1 MFGNNPTLKH
11 EHDADGYTLRVQEV
25 FSTIQGEGPLA
36 GTPATFV
43 RLYGCHLKC
52 YFCDT
57 DFMSNDTVWGTRA
70 LVDHVHSLKNTLV
83 VLTGGEPLRQNIVPL
98 LDALMASGHRVQV
111 ETAGS
116 MPFPGGRFALRRLVE
131 GWGMLSIVVSPKG
144 PTARPE
150 FDDPWT
156 RHVVSWKYV
165 LHHADATDDAGIPI
179 ADYQTK
185 VKAEGGYLHDT
196 RRPRT
201 LARPQHINPSDIYI
215 QPMDMGDV
223 EASSKNLAHAVALCR
238 RHGYRLSLQQHKLL
252 GLP

>member
-1 MFGNNPTLKH
+1 MYGNNPTLKH

-52 YFCDT
+52 HFCDT
-57 DFMSNDTVWGTRA
+57 DFMSKDDVWDVRA
-70 LVDHVHSLKNTLV
+70 LTDRALSLGNQLV

-98 LDALMASGHRVQV
+98 LEALMRTGHRVQI

-116 MPFPGGRFALRRLVE
+116 MPFPGGVMTLRRLIKD
-131 GWGMLSIVVSPKG
+131 WNMLSIVVSPKG
-144 PTARPE
+144 PTARDE
-150 FDDPWT
+150 FDDLWT
-156 RHVVSWKYV
+156 RHIVSWKYV
-165 LHHADATDDAGIPI
+165 VHHADATDDAGIPI

-185 VKAEGGYLHDT
+185 DAYARHP
-196 RRPRT
+196 RR
-201 LARPQHINPSDIYI
+201 LSRPEHINPSDIYI

-223 EASSKNLAHAVALCR
+223 EASAKNLAHAVALCR

>member
-11 EHDADGYTLRVQEV
+11 EHNADGYTLRVQEV

-52 YFCDT
+52 HFCDT
-57 DFMSNDTVWGTRA
+57 DFMSNDTPRGVHE
-70 LVDHVHSLKNTLV
+70 LVDSVNALGNTLV
-83 VLTGGEPLRQNIVPL
+83 VLTGGEPLRQNVLPL
-98 LDALMASGHRVQV
+98 VEKLLKAGHRAQI

-116 MPFPGGRFALRRLVE
+116 MPLPGDIGAWTRLIEDSGR
-131 GWGMLSIVVSPKG
+131 LSFVVSPKG

-150 FDDPWT
+150 FEDPWVSS
-156 RHVVSWKYV
+156 VVSWKYV
-165 LHHADATDDAGIPI
+165 VHHADATDDTGIPI

-185 VKAEGGYLHDT
+185 DPSARHP
-196 RRPRT
+196 RR
-201 LARPQHINPSDIYI
+201 LARPATIDPTNTYI
-215 QPMDMGDV
+215 QPMDMGEGDI
-223 EASSKNLAHAVALCR
+223 ETSAKNLAHAIALCR

>member
-1 MFGNNPTLKH
+1 MYGNNPTLKH

-52 YFCDT
+52 HFCDT
-57 DFMSNDTVWGTRA
+57 DFMSNDGDWDTHA
-70 LVDHVHSLKNTLV
+70 LVDHVHRLKNTLV

-98 LDALMASGHRVQV
+98 LEALMRSGHRVQI

-116 MPFPGGRFALRRLVE
+116 MPFPGGVMPLRRLIVD
-131 GWGMLSIVVSPKG
+131 WNMLSIVVSPKG
-144 PTARPE
+144 PTVRPE
-150 FDDPWT
+150 FDDLWT

-165 LHHADATDDAGIPI
+165 VHHADATDDAGIPI

-185 VKAEGGYLHDT
+185 DADARHP
-196 RRPRT
+196 RR

>member
-11 EHDADGYTLRVQEV
+11 EHDANGYTLRVQEM

-52 YFCDT
+52 HFCDT
-57 DFMSNDTVWGTRA
+57 DFMSKDDVWDVLAITDHA
-70 LVDHVHSLKNTLV
+70 LNFGNQLV

-98 LDALMASGHRVQV
+98 LEALMRRGHRVQI

-116 MPFPGGRFALRRLVE
+116 MPFPGGVMTLRRLLVE
-131 GWGMLSIVVSPKG
+131 WNMMSIVVSPKG
-144 PTARPE
+144 PTVRPE
-150 FDDPWT
+150 FDDLWT
-156 RHVVSWKYV
+156 RQVVSWKYV
-165 LHHADATDDAGIPI
+165 VHHEDETDDNGIPI

-185 VKAEGGYLHDT
+185 DASARHP
-196 RRPRT
+196 RR
-201 LARPQHINPSDIYI
+201 LARPEYINPSNIYI

-223 EASSKNLAHAVALCR
+223 EASAKNLAHAVALCR
-238 RHGYRLSLQQHKLL
+238 RYGYRLSLQQHKLL